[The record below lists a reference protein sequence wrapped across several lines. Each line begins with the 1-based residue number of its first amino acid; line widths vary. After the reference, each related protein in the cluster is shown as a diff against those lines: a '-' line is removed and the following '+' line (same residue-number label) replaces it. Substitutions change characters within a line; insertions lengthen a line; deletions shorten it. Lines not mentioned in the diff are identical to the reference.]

1 LFFKFWRVDVEI
13 EEEEKKKKKDSM
25 RQSVGSFA
33 NAPYRDEGEGK
44 IVWKPPWTPP
54 FGYGYRVIS
63 HVPSKEY
70 KDNPHV
76 GVCVALASGIIYFQS
91 MTTEWEK
98 QGQTKKLSKKERVK
112 LCLLRRENI
121 KKEIKLCAMLVL
133 EYYKAQLGM
142 VIQDLSSICMG
153 LIRPLFSI
161 CQRPQLETLTF
172 GWWCTFLWNHG
183 SHIWIGMTNSSQG
196 SNRREG
202 VYNYSIWF
210 WTMNTQNPFRLDIK
224 NSYPIEFDSSLN
236 NYFELNSWIYVTIF
250 TCKE

>member
-1 LFFKFWRVDVEI
+1 
-13 EEEEKKKKKDSM
+13 
-25 RQSVGSFA
+25 
-33 NAPYRDEGEGK
+33 
-44 IVWKPPWTPP
+44 
-54 FGYGYRVIS
+54 
-63 HVPSKEY
+63 
-70 KDNPHV
+70 
-76 GVCVALASGIIYFQS
+76 VALASGIIYFQS

-172 GWWCTFLWNHG
+172 GW
-183 SHIWIGMTNSSQG
+183 
-196 SNRREG
+196 
-202 VYNYSIWF
+202 
-210 WTMNTQNPFRLDIK
+210 
-224 NSYPIEFDSSLN
+224 
-236 NYFELNSWIYVTIF
+236 
-250 TCKE
+250 